1 MYKTLRKQILA
12 LTCILALSL
21 SFSAAFGKT
30 IMNRH
35 DYSIL
40 GTGNG
45 RYVYLNEQKKKYDE
59 VNVKNYSVKL
69 SLWEHNWPAA
79 DKWHPDNQVLTV
91 GKNRR
96 AWWNGGPAREY
107 RIYQECVA
115 GNYYVESSGH
125 FQNFVD
131 N

>member
-35 DYSIL
+35 EYVIE
-40 GTGNG
+40 GVKNGNN
-45 RYVYLNEQKKKYDE
+45 VYLNEQKKEYDE

-69 SLWEHNWPAA
+69 SLWDHNWPAA
-79 DKWHPDNQVLTV
+79 DKWYGNDQVVPV
-91 GKNRR
+91 GENGH
-96 AWWNGGPAREY
+96 AWWIGGRAQDY
-107 RIYQECVA
+107 HIYQECVA
-115 GNYYVESSGH
+115 GNYYVESSGYL
-125 FQNFVD
+125 QNYV
-131 N
+131 